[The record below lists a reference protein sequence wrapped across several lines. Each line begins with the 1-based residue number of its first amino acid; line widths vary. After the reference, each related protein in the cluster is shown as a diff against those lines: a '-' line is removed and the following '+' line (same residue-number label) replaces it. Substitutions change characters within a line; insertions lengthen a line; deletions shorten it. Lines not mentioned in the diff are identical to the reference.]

1 VRLVF
6 CDAHSYDEGFV
17 TIESLAARVS
27 VRGRGGTVLQPAVD
41 LLQTRR
47 DFPRDAPI
55 LMITDGLCEHTRQV
69 ARDHAFL
76 LTSSGRVPFVTRKP
90 VFRMS

>member
-1 VRLVF
+1 MRLVF

-55 LMITDGLCEHTRQV
+55 LMITHGLCEHTLQV